1 MKKVKKLLV
10 DVDKLKISDS
20 EKLALR
26 KKQFDVA
33 MQGNVQMLIWLDKQY
48 LEQSD
53 TQDQLQNVRPIE
65 GIDFEGI

>member
-33 MQGNVQMLIWLDKQY
+33 MQGNVQMLIWLGKQY

>member
-1 MKKVKKLLV
+1 MKNVKKLLV

-33 MQGNVQMLIWLDKQY
+33 MQGNVQMVIWLGKQY

>member
-10 DVDKLKISDS
+10 AVDKLKISDS

-33 MQGNVQMLIWLDKQY
+33 MQGNVQMLIWLGKQY

-53 TQDQLQNVRPIE
+53 TQDQLQNVRPID

>member
-1 MKKVKKLLV
+1 MKKVKLLV

-26 KKQFDVA
+26 RKQFDVA
-33 MQGNVQMLIWLDKQY
+33 MQGNVQMLIWLGKQY

>member
-26 KKQFDVA
+26 KKQFDIA
-33 MQGNVQMLIWLDKQY
+33 MQGNVQMLIWLGKQY

-53 TQDQLQNVRPIE
+53 KQELQNVRPID

>member
-26 KKQFDVA
+26 KKQFDIA
-33 MQGNVQMLIWLDKQY
+33 MQGNVQMLIWLGKQY

-53 TQDQLQNVRPIE
+53 KQELQNVRPIE

>member
-33 MQGNVQMLIWLDKQY
+33 MQGNVQMVIWLGKQY

>member
-1 MKKVKKLLV
+1 MKKVKKLLG

-33 MQGNVQMLIWLDKQY
+33 MQGNVQMLIWLGKQY

>member
-1 MKKVKKLLV
+1 MKNVKKLLV

-33 MQGNVQMLIWLDKQY
+33 MQGNVQMLIWLGKQY

>member
-33 MQGNVQMLIWLDKQY
+33 MQGNVQMLIWLGKQY

-53 TQDQLQNVRPIE
+53 TQDQLQNVRPID

>member
-1 MKKVKKLLV
+1 MKKVKLLV

-33 MQGNVQMLIWLDKQY
+33 MQGNVQMLIWLGKQY

>member
-33 MQGNVQMLIWLDKQY
+33 MQGNVQMLIWLGKQY

-53 TQDQLQNVRPIE
+53 TQDQLQNVKPIE